1 MGFSEAAIGLVF
13 ISSEYQLNSGQ
24 NFIKIAIITLL
35 IPSSIQKRAF
45 GYPRCKLGFVGKE
58 SLSFLY
64 SELAEGYWIVCSWPV
79 RAFINIKLTG
89 SVVPLLPR

>member
-45 GYPRCKLGFVGKE
+45 GYPRCKLGFVGKG

-64 SELAEGYWIVCSWPV
+64 SLGKVNYEIIVWLI
-79 RAFINIKLTG
+79 FIRHLFY
-89 SVVPLLPR
+89 